1 LTQSNIQRILCI
13 HVYKV
18 RTCFLGQFL
27 DILQTKGDNGVQ
39 KYIDVLEY
47 DYPHVYKLITNKDA
61 KDPPRGML
69 TAFKTLSKITSFC
82 GKISVIFIFL
92 SLDLTKSYC

>member
-1 LTQSNIQRILCI
+1 
-13 HVYKV
+13 V
-18 RTCFLGQFL
+18 RTYFLGQFL

-47 DYPHVYKLITNKDA
+47 DYPHVYKIITNKDA

-69 TAFKTLSKITSFC
+69 TALKYFSKLRLF
-82 GKISVIFIFL
+82 VAEYL
-92 SLDLTKSYC
+92 